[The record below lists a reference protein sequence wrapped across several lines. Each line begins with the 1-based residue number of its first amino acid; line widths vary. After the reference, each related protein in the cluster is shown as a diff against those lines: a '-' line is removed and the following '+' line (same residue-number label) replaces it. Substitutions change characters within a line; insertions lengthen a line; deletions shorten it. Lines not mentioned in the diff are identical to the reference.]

1 MIADTW
7 SRQLA
12 RPLMRPLVGTRVTPN
27 HVTTLRLVT
36 GVAAAAAFAVGSA
49 GWVMAGGVLIVLSIF
64 LDSADGEL
72 ARLADARSAFGDDY
86 DVVADIAVTMLL
98 FVGLGAGLRDGPL
111 GGWAFPAG
119 LVAGVSVGVIY
130 WVIIKIERLEVVPEP
145 VLSGAGGFAADEFL
159 YLVGPIAWLGWQ
171 QPFLVLAFLGAPLF
185 AAGMWLRYRHLRGAK
200 NYHRDDETQRRKG

>member
-27 HVTTLRLVT
+27 HVTTLRLAT

-49 GWVMAGGVLIVLSIF
+49 GWAMAGGALIVLSIF

-72 ARLADARSAFGDDY
+72 ARLADACSALGDDY
-86 DVVADIAVTMLL
+86 DVAADIAVTMLL
-98 FVGLGAGLRDGPL
+98 FVGLGVGLRGGPL
-111 GGWAFPAG
+111 GWWALPVG
-119 LVAGVSVGVIY
+119 LLTCAAVGAIY
-130 WVIIKIERLEVVPEP
+130 WVIIKIERLEVVPVP
-145 VLSGAGGFAADEFL
+145 VLTGGAGFAADESL

-171 QPFLVLAFLGAPLF
+171 QPFLLLSFLGAPLF
-185 AAGMWLRYRHLRGAK
+185 AAWLWLRYRRLRGSRY
-200 NYHRDDETQRRKG
+200 N